1 VSALLQAGTA
11 APDFV
16 LEGSDGRRVHLV
28 DQLAEGHVL
37 LVFYPEND
45 TPG

>member
-1 VSALLQAGTA
+1 VTELLPAGAT
-11 APDFV
+11 APDFE
-16 LEGSDGRRVHLV
+16 LEASDGRRVHLA
-28 DQLAEGHVL
+28 DELAEGHVL